1 MSWTNATN
9 SIIMVFNLLHYKYRE
24 NCDWTCFPI
33 CGFEAPSFHPP
44 SKSLLPIQVSPNWF
58 WPKGESDLDDAR
70 YRYISTRKYTHTHT
84 LTRRQIQMCTNI
96 RLWRLETCTGSA
108 GTDILTGWLEVRR
121 RPDGPWHWEVCLSL
135 SGKRDRICVFWKS
148 DLSRWKPRFVTTRTR
163 GLVSDDQW
171 ISGCSDGR
179 NICCRF

>member
-58 WPKGESDLDDAR
+58 WPKGESDLDAR
-70 YRYISTRKYTHTHT
+70 YRYISTGKYRHHTTPTH
-84 LTRRQIQMCTNI
+84 RQIQMCTNI
-96 RLWRLETCTGSA
+96 QTQVWGLETCRGEP

-121 RPDGPWHWEVCLSL
+121 RPDGPWHWEVCHSL
-135 SGKRDRICVFWKS
+135 SGKGDRICVFWKS
-148 DLSRWKPRFVTTRTR
+148 DLSRWKIWFVTTHTR
-163 GLVSDDQW
+163 VLVLDDQW
-171 ISGCSDGR
+171 ISGCSSEEK
-179 NICCRF
+179 CF